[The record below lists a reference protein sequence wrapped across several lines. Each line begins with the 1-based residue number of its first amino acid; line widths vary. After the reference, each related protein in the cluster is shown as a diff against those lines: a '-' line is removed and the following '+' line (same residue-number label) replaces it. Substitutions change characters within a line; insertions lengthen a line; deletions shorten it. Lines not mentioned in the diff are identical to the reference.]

1 MQRTFIL
8 ILTLLCS
15 SCGILVKELGI
26 MGGATSTSAATETTY
41 STYEVLEAAKTGAD
55 IVVYSETGKT
65 TTDIALSEITQK
77 DCKFFDCKE
86 RSVEEIF
93 LNQPR
98 VKRITGQSCGTRMYS
113 DWPCMEA
120 EGCIILE

>member
-26 MGGATSTSAATETTY
+26 VGTTSTATETTY

-77 DCKFFDCKE
+77 DCKFFECKE
-86 RSVEEIF
+86 KTIEEIF
-93 LNQPR
+93 QP
-98 VKRITGQSCGTRMYS
+98 KRITGQTCGSRLYS